1 MRGSS
6 SKRRLP
12 SGLAF
17 RWQYFSVLL
26 VVDALLLNVW
36 KDIKNQTDYDYLV
49 AGMCIGAIFLF
60 GISLRV

>member
-1 MRGSS
+1 LQ
-6 SKRRLP
+6 KR
-12 SGLAF
+12 